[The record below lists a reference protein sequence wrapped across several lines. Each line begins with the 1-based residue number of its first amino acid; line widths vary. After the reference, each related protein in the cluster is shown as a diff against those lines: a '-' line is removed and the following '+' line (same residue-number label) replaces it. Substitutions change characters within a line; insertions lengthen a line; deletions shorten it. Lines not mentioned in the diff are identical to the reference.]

1 MAQLKD
7 TAINGRLAVDGN
19 IILKDGSKL
28 FYEAGDSIDFSNNNS
43 VNTAGWIDS
52 HGNLIFTIPITRPV
66 LGTPT
71 ATATSVSG
79 FVVRQ
84 NGVGIYGSTPESYV
98 MPLRCVV
105 TKSYNTGFIITAYF
119 QNQSGITLNAPAA
132 VHWSG
137 TITLS

>member
-7 TAINGRLAVDGN
+7 TTVNGALAVDGN

-28 FYEAGDSIDFSNNNS
+28 FYEAGDTIDFSTNNA

-66 LGTPT
+66 LGTPN
-71 ATATSVSG
+71 ATATSDLG

-84 NGVGIYGSTPESYV
+84 NGNGIYGSTPESYV
-98 MPLRCVV
+98 KDLRCSIAK
-105 TKSYNTGFIITAYF
+105 TYNSGFIVTAF
-119 QNQSGITLNAPAA
+119 FENKDGITINAPAA

-137 TITLS
+137 AITLS